1 MYNRKYMRRKQ
12 ILSKRPLLIAVMF
25 MLALQSVHAR
35 GRSVSAGDS
44 DLIVRQVP
52 VTVPLLHGVSS
63 GPVHRTEI
71 RLSAA
76 AGGRR
81 LSAVDLSLGDDAG
94 AARVAR
100 VELWMGDSARF
111 DKARL
116 VGSVDRPSRRVSFTP
131 NADLKSGAAYCW
143 VVMKPSEA
151 AATGDRVSFS
161 LERMQFR
168 MLRAGGTGRRA
179 EQFKYPNT
187 QRDLYVGTAVRRA
200 GDDGVHTYRIPGIVE
215 TDKGTLLAVY
225 DIRYLNTRDL
235 PGHVDV
241 GLNRSTDGGRT
252 WSPMRVIMD
261 MGAPHENNGVGD
273 PTILFDPATKR
284 IIVAALWSK
293 GNRSIAGS
301 KPGLSPDTTGQ
312 FVLAHSDDDGI
323 TWSPTYTITPQ
334 VKEPRWHLF
343 FQGPGNG
350 IAMQDG
356 RLVFPAQYWD
366 ENRMPHSTIIWSD
379 DHGASWKGRILGPK
393 SNTTESQVVE
403 TTPGTLMLNMRDNRG
418 KFRSVSTTTDMGS
431 TWKTHPT
438 SYSALPDPVCMGSL
452 IKAKVRVKGELR
464 DVLFF
469 SNPNTSAGRHHITI
483 QASLD
488 LGETWQPAHKLLV
501 DEREC
506 FGYSSLVT
514 VGTDRI
520 GILYEG
526 IRDLYFVTYPVDS
539 IIK

>member
-1 MYNRKYMRRKQ
+1 M
-12 ILSKRPLLIAVMF
+12 LFLAVHTAH
-25 MLALQSVHAR
+25 ALGS
-35 GRSVSAGDS
+35 SVSAGDS

-52 VTVPLLHGVSS
+52 ITVPLLQGVSS
-63 GPVHRTEI
+63 GPVHRTDI
-71 RLSAA
+71 RLNAA

-81 LSAVDLSLGDDAG
+81 LSVVDLSLGDDAG
-94 AARVAR
+94 AARLAR
-100 VELWMGDSARF
+100 VELWMGDSATV

-116 VGSVDRPSRRVSFTP
+116 IGSVDRPAKRVSFSP
-131 NADLKSGAAYCW
+131 NVDLKPGTTHCW
-143 VVMKPSEA
+143 VVLKPSEA
-151 AATGDRVSFS
+151 AATGDRVTFS
-161 LERMQFR
+161 LERMQFHLVR
-168 MLRAGGTGRRA
+168 DGGTGRRA
-179 EQFKYPNT
+179 ENFKYPDT
-187 QRDLYVGTAVRRA
+187 QRALFVGTAVRRA

-241 GLNRSTDGGRT
+241 GLNRSTDGGRS

-312 FVLAHSDDDGI
+312 FVLAHSDDDGL

-366 ENRMPHSTIIWSD
+366 EQRMPYSTIIWSD
-379 DHGASWKGRILGPK
+379 DHGASWKGRLLGPK

-418 KFRSVSTTTDMGS
+418 KFRSVSTTTDMGK
-431 TWKTHPT
+431 TWNTHPT

-452 IKAKVRVKGELR
+452 IKAKVRVKGVLR

-488 LGETWQPAHKLLV
+488 LGETWQPVHKLLV

>member
-1 MYNRKYMRRKQ
+1 MSRSIRAH
-12 ILSKRPLLIAVMF
+12 ICIICAA
-25 MLALQSVHAR
+25 LALFSAQIAESR
-35 GRSVSAGDS
+35 DLSSSAGDS
-44 DLIVRQVP
+44 DVVVRQVP
-52 VTVPLLHGVSS
+52 ITVPLLKGVSS
-63 GPVHRTEI
+63 GPAHRMDI
-71 RLSAA
+71 QLSPV
-76 AGGRR
+76 AGERKLG
-81 LSAVDLSLGDDAG
+81 SVDCLLGDEASVKNID
-94 AARVAR
+94 RI
-100 VELWMGDSARF
+100 ELWMGDSASF
-111 DKARL
+111 TKARL
-116 VGSVDRPSRRVSFTP
+116 IGSVDRPARSVRFTP
-131 NADLKSGAAYCW
+131 DVTLKSGTSHCW
-143 VVMKPSEA
+143 VVLKPSESA
-151 AATGDRVSFS
+151 STGDRVSFS
-161 LERMQFR
+161 VMRVQFAK
-168 MLRAGGTGRRA
+168 AGGRKSGRKA
-179 EQFKYPNT
+179 EGFSYTESP
-187 QRDLYVGTAVRRA
+187 RVLYVGTAVRRA

-252 WSPMRVIMD
+252 WSPMRIIMD

-312 FVLAHSDDDGI
+312 FVLVHSDDDGL
-323 TWSPTYTITPQ
+323 TWSNTYSITPQ

-366 ENRMPHSTIIWSD
+366 ENRMPYSTIIWSD

-418 KFRSVSTTTDMGS
+418 KFRSVSTTADMGT

-438 SYSALPDPVCMGSL
+438 SYNALPDPVCMGSL
-452 IKAKVRVKGELR
+452 IKARVKVKGEMKE
-464 DVLFF
+464 VLFF
-469 SNPNTSAGRHHITI
+469 SNPNTSSGRHHIAI

-488 LGETWQPAHKLLV
+488 LGETWQPANKLLI

-506 FGYSSLVT
+506 YGYSSLVA
-514 VGTDRI
+514 VGQDRI

>member
-1 MYNRKYMRRKQ
+1 MHSTFRVYIYLFAYVGLSLLTRQSAGAR
-12 ILSKRPLLIAVMF
+12 ILS
-25 MLALQSVHAR
+25 ST
-35 GRSVSAGDS
+35 VSDS
-44 DLIVRQVP
+44 GLIVRQYAIA
-52 VTVPLLHGVSS
+52 VPLLKGVSS
-63 GPVHRTEI
+63 GPVHRMEI
-71 RLSAA
+71 RLSET
-76 AGGRR
+76 AGAR
-81 LSAVDLSLGDDAG
+81 SLGSVECQLGNDADAG
-94 AARVAR
+94 KVGRI
-100 VELWMGDSARF
+100 ELWMSDTASF
-111 DKARL
+111 EKARL
-116 VGSVDRPSRRVSFTP
+116 IGSVDRPEARVNFTP
-131 NADLKSGAAYCW
+131 DVRLKAGTYYCW
-143 VVMKPSEA
+143 VVLKPSES
-151 AATGDRVSFS
+151 AATGDEVAFT
-161 LERMQFR
+161 
-168 MLRAGGTGRRA
+168 LRQVHFLKVRARGSKPGRRA
-179 EQFKYPNT
+179 EGFVYAEPY
-187 QRDLYVGTAVRRA
+187 RHLSVGTAVRRA

-241 GLNRSTDGGRT
+241 GLNRSTDGGRS

-312 FVLAHSDDDGI
+312 FVLAHSDDDGL
-323 TWSPTYTITPQ
+323 TWSAPYSITPQ

-366 ENRMPHSTIIWSD
+366 ENRMPYSTIIWSE
-379 DHGASWKGRILGPK
+379 DHGASWKGRVLGPK

-403 TTPGTLMLNMRDNRG
+403 TRPGALMLNMRDNRG
-418 KFRSVSTTTDMGS
+418 KFRSVSTTTDMGA
-431 TWKTHPT
+431 TWNTHPT

-488 LGETWQPAHKLLV
+488 LGETWQPANKLLV

>member
-1 MYNRKYMRRKQ
+1 MSSASAVSRTM
-12 ILSKRPLLIAVMF
+12 LSPV
-25 MLALQSVHAR
+25 
-35 GRSVSAGDS
+35 GDS
-44 DLIVRQVP
+44 DLVMRQVQI
-52 VTVPLLHGVSS
+52 TVPLLKGVSS
-63 GPVHRTEI
+63 GPVHRMEI
-71 RLSAA
+71 RMSAN
-76 AGGRR
+76 AGARK
-81 LSAVDLSLGDDAG
+81 LALVECVLGDEAS
-94 AARVAR
+94 ARKVGR
-100 VELWMGDSARF
+100 VELWMGDTASF
-111 DKARL
+111 EKARL
-116 VGSVDRPSRRVSFTP
+116 IGSVDRPASTVNFTP
-131 NADLKSGAAYCW
+131 DVTIKSGSSYCW
-143 VVMKPSEA
+143 VVLKPSETA
-151 AATGDRVSFS
+151 STGDLVNFS
-161 LERMQFR
+161 LKGVQLKRP
-168 MLRAGGTGRRA
+168 GKSGKSKRA
-179 EQFKYPNT
+179 EYFKYKDSYR
-187 QRDLYVGTAVRRA
+187 QLYVGTAVRRA

-252 WSPMRVIMD
+252 WSPMHIIMD
-261 MGAPHENNGVGD
+261 MGAPHENNGIGD
-273 PTILFDPATKR
+273 PTILFDPVTKR

-312 FVLAHSDDDGI
+312 FVLVHSDDDGL
-323 TWSPTYTITPQ
+323 TWSAPYSITPQ

-366 ENRMPHSTIIWSD
+366 ENRMPYSTIIWSD

-418 KFRSVSTTTDMGS
+418 KFRSVSTTRDMGA
-431 TWKTHPT
+431 TWSTHPT
-438 SYSALPDPVCMGSL
+438 SYSALPDPICMGSL
-452 IKAKVRVKGELR
+452 IKARVKVKGEMK

-469 SNPNTSAGRHHITI
+469 SNPNTSSGRHHIAI

-501 DEREC
+501 DERES
-506 FGYSSLVT
+506 FGYSSLVS

-526 IRDLYFVTYPVDS
+526 IRDIYFVTYPVDS

>member
-1 MYNRKYMRRKQ
+1 M
-12 ILSKRPLLIAVMF
+12 
-25 MLALQSVHAR
+25 
-35 GRSVSAGDS
+35 S
-44 DLIVRQVP
+44 DTTSFER
-52 VTVPLLHGVSS
+52 
-63 GPVHRTEI
+63 
-71 RLSAA
+71 
-76 AGGRR
+76 
-81 LSAVDLSLGDDAG
+81 
-94 AARVAR
+94 
-100 VELWMGDSARF
+100 
-111 DKARL
+111 ARL
-116 VGSVDRPSRRVSFTP
+116 IGAVDRPEARVNFTP
-131 NADLKSGAAYCW
+131 DVRLKAGTYNCW
-143 VVMKPSEA
+143 VVLKPSES
-151 AATGDRVSFS
+151 AATGDEVAFT
-161 LERMQFR
+161 
-168 MLRAGGTGRRA
+168 LRQVHFLKVRARGTKPGRPA
-179 EQFKYPNT
+179 EGFVYAAPY
-187 QRDLYVGTAVRRA
+187 RHLSVGTAVRRA

-241 GLNRSTDGGRT
+241 GLNRSTDGGRS

-312 FVLAHSDDDGI
+312 FVLAHSDNDGL
-323 TWSPTYTITPQ
+323 TWSAPYSITPQ

-366 ENRMPHSTIIWSD
+366 ENRMPYSTIIWSE
-379 DHGASWKGRILGPK
+379 DHGASWKGRVLGPK

-403 TTPGTLMLNMRDNRG
+403 TRPGTLMLNMRDNRG
-418 KFRSVSTTTDMGS
+418 KFRSVSTTTDMGV
-431 TWKTHPT
+431 TWNTHPT

-488 LGETWQPAHKLLV
+488 LGETWQPANKLLV

>member
-1 MYNRKYMRRKQ
+1 MHQLFRTHIYIFLFAGLLMMSAASAGSRTM
-12 ILSKRPLLIAVMF
+12 LSPV
-25 MLALQSVHAR
+25 
-35 GRSVSAGDS
+35 GDS
-44 DLIVRQVP
+44 DLVLRQVP
-52 VTVPLLHGVSS
+52 ITVPLLKGASS
-63 GPVHRTEI
+63 GPVHRIEI
-71 RLSAA
+71 RMSAN
-76 AGGRR
+76 AGERK
-81 LSAVDLSLGDDAG
+81 LASVECVLGDDASVRNVG
-94 AARVAR
+94 R
-100 VELWMGDSARF
+100 VELWMGDTASFAT
-111 DKARL
+111 ARL
-116 VGSVDRPSRRVSFTP
+116 VGSVDRPDRLISFTP
-131 NADLKSGAAYCW
+131 DVTVKAGLSYGW
-143 VVMKPSEA
+143 LVLKPSETA
-151 AATGDRVSFS
+151 STGDLVNFS
-161 LERMQFR
+161 LQ
-168 MLRAGGTGRRA
+168 GV
-179 EQFKYPNT
+179 QFKKPGNRGKTKMAESFKYKDSYRP
-187 QRDLYVGTAVRRA
+187 LYVGTAVRRA

-215 TDKGTLLAVY
+215 TGKGTLLAVY

-252 WSPMRVIMD
+252 WSPMQIIMD
-261 MGAPHENNGVGD
+261 MGAPHENNGIGD
-273 PTILFDPATKR
+273 PTILFDPVTKR

-312 FVLAHSDDDGI
+312 FVLAHSDDDGL
-323 TWSPTYTITPQ
+323 TWSAPYSITPQ

-366 ENRMPHSTIIWSD
+366 ENRMPYSTIIWSD

-403 TTPGTLMLNMRDNRG
+403 TAPGTLMLNMRDNRG
-418 KFRSVSTTTDMGS
+418 KFRSVSTTRDMGA
-431 TWKTHPT
+431 TWTTHPT
-438 SYSALPDPVCMGSL
+438 SYSALPDPICMGSL
-452 IKAKVRVKGELR
+452 IKARVKVKGEMKE
-464 DVLFF
+464 VLFF
-469 SNPNTSAGRHHITI
+469 SNPNTSSGRHHIAI

-501 DEREC
+501 DERES
-506 FGYSSLVT
+506 FGYSSLVS

-526 IRDLYFVTYPVDS
+526 IRDLYFVTYPIDS

>member
-1 MYNRKYMRRKQ
+1 MYRTFRAHIY
-12 ILSKRPLLIAVMF
+12 IFISAVVTMI
-25 MLALQSVHAR
+25 SYT
-35 GRSVSAGDS
+35 SAFSRTTHSMIGDS
-44 DLIVRQVP
+44 DLVVRHVP
-52 VTVPLLHGVSS
+52 ITVPLLKGVSS
-63 GPVHRTEI
+63 GPVHRMEI
-71 RLSAA
+71 RLSST
-76 AGGRR
+76 AGGRK
-81 LSAVDLSLGDDAG
+81 LGSVDCNLGDAVS
-94 AARVAR
+94 ARKVGR
-100 VELWMGDSARF
+100 VELWMGDSASF

-116 VGSVDRPSRRVSFTP
+116 IGSVDHPGQRVSFTP
-131 NADLKSGAAYCW
+131 DVAVRPGVAHCW
-143 VVMKPSEA
+143 IVLKPSEA
-151 AATGDRVSFS
+151 AGTGDQVSFS
-161 LERMQFR
+161 LHRIQFQTT
-168 MLRAGGTGRRA
+168 AGRKKGKKA
-179 EQFKYPNT
+179 EYFKYEESPRT
-187 QRDLYVGTAVRRA
+187 LYVGTAVRRA

-252 WSPMRVIMD
+252 WSPMRIIMD

-312 FVLAHSDDDGI
+312 FVLAHSDDDGQ
-323 TWSPTYTITPQ
+323 TWSAPYSITPQ

-366 ENRMPHSTIIWSD
+366 EQRMPYSTIIWSD
-379 DHGASWKGRILGPK
+379 DHGANWEGRILGPK

-418 KFRSVSTTTDMGS
+418 KFRSVSTTTDMGAS
-431 TWKTHPT
+431 WKTHAT

-452 IKAKVRVKGELR
+452 IKAKVMVKGELR
-464 DVLFF
+464 EVLFF
-469 SNPNTSAGRHHITI
+469 SNPNTSSGRHHIAI

-488 LGETWQPAHKLLV
+488 MGETWQPAHKLLV
-501 DEREC
+501 DERES

-514 VGTDRI
+514 VGSDRI

-526 IRDLYFVTYPVDS
+526 IRDIYFVTYPVDS

>member
-1 MYNRKYMRRKQ
+1 MRGT
-12 ILSKRPLLIAVMF
+12 ILSIIHLTI
-25 MLALQSVHAR
+25 
-35 GRSVSAGDS
+35 SAGFILLSSRPAEGRDLRTAVADS
-44 DLIVRQVP
+44 DLVVGQVP
-52 VTVPLLHGVSS
+52 ITVPLLKGVSS
-63 GPVHRTEI
+63 GPVHRMDV
-71 RLSAA
+71 RLSETAA
-76 AGGRR
+76 PRV
-81 LSAVDLSLGDDAG
+81 LSKVDLVLGDGASAG
-94 AARVAR
+94 KIGRI
-100 VELWMGDSARF
+100 ELWLSDTASF

-116 VGSVDRPSRRVSFTP
+116 ISSVDRPSIQVSFTP
-131 NADLKSGAAYCW
+131 DLRLNAGTSHCW
-143 VVMKPSEA
+143 VVLKPSDG
-151 AATGDRVSFS
+151 AATGDQVSFA
-161 LERMQFR
+161 LKQVHFKKAK
-168 MLRAGGTGRRA
+168 AGKPGKRA
-179 EQFKYPNT
+179 ETFTYT
-187 QRDLYVGTAVRRA
+187 ESARVAYVGTAVRRA

-312 FVLAHSDDDGI
+312 FVLAHSDDDGL
-323 TWSPTYTITPQ
+323 TWSPTYSITPQ

-366 ENRMPHSTIIWSD
+366 EHRMPYSTIIWSD

-418 KFRSVSTTTDMGS
+418 KFRSVSTTPDMGK
-431 TWKTHPT
+431 TWNTHPT

-488 LGETWQPAHKLLV
+488 MGETWLPANKLLV

-526 IRDLYFVTYPVDS
+526 IRDLYFVTYPVDN